1 MATFLIDYENVKW
14 DGLEGVQY
22 LNSKDTIYLFYS
34 IHAHNI
40 RTEHLEAIQKSGC
53 DFYAYKLEKTGKNA
67 LDFYLT
73 YQIGEIVGSGAD
85 NQLVIVSNDAGF
97 KAVLD
102 FFKQKHDGE
111 NETKLI
117 QESCIAQGIIKL
129 NAADDIERRREVGR
143 LYRKQNIDTVL
154 SEMKEKTSS
163 KKKLRKAIHG
173 TKYQNYFDQI
183 YSIIENTSVQPELRK
198 IYINA
203 LQNFGKKDG
212 LEIYNLVK
220 RDYYGRN

>member
-34 IHAHNI
+34 VHACNI

-111 NETKLI
+111 NEMKLI

-129 NAADDIERRREVGR
+129 NATEDIERRREVGR
-143 LYRKQNIDTVL
+143 LYRKQNIDTAL
-154 SEMKEKTSS
+154 DEMKEKTSS

-173 TKYQNYFDQI
+173 TKYQSYFEQI
-183 YSIIENTSVQPELRK
+183 YAIVENTSVQPEMRQ

-203 LQNFGKKDG
+203 LKKFGGKDG
-212 LEIYNLVK
+212 LAIYNLVK
-220 RDYYGRN
+220 TNYYQK